1 MKKLTIKDVASI
13 SIEVEDWEVSSS
25 YVALE
30 LNSDFWRITI
40 WDVVWINWTEAE
52 INIDEIDYLD
62 DEVLE
67 EEELEIEEGFKR
79 NIINLLCNS
88 Y

>member
-1 MKKLTIKDVASI
+1 MNTLTIKDVASI
-13 SIEVEDWEVSSS
+13 SIKVEGWNVSSS

-52 INIDEIDYLD
+52 INIDEIDYLE
-62 DEVLE
+62 DEDL
-67 EEELEIEEGFKR
+67 EELEIEEDFKR
-79 NIINLLCNS
+79 NIIDLLSNS